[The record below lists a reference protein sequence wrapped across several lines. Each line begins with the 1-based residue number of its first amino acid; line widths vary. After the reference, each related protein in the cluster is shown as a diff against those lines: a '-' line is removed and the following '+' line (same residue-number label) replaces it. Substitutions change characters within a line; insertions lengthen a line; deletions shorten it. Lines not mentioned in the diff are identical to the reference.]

1 MYDIIPLRA
10 DKDIVIKWLYVI
22 NFCLEKKR
30 KNKVW
35 YKIWK
40 SLFYFVLNSLFFLL
54 LHLLL
59 IFGVALVKQLLKY
72 NWNGYLLLRLTFF
85 TTMGNQDRSSLYN
98 MNRIS
103 SRQVMRMNKN
113 ISKGMIL
120 VDPMTE
126 FSILTLWELYCR

>member
-1 MYDIIPLRA
+1 M
-10 DKDIVIKWLYVI
+10 VT
-22 NFCLEKKR
+22 
-30 KNKVW
+30 
-35 YKIWK
+35 
-40 SLFYFVLNSLFFLL
+40 FY
-54 LHLLL
+54 
-59 IFGVALVKQLLKY
+59 
-72 NWNGYLLLRLTFF
+72 LRLTFF

-126 FSILTLWELYCR
+126 FSILTL